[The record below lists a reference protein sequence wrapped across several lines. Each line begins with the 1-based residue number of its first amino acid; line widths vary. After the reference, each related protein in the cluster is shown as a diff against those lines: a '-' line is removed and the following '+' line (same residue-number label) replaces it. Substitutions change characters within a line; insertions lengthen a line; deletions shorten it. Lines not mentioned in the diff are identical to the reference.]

1 MDMGLNTIYIIKL
14 FMKESFMEGSTM
26 VGEYIWK
33 NMRDSLGMENDKDM
47 EYTHILLLIFKA
59 LPMKV
64 IGKMIHFMG

>member
-1 MDMGLNTIYIIKL
+1 
-14 FMKESFMEGSTM
+14 MEGSTM